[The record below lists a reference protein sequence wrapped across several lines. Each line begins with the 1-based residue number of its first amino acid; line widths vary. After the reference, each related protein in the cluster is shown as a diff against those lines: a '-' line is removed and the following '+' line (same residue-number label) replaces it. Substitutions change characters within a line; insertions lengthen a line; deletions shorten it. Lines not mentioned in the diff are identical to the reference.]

1 MLRNIHECIRAIDIH
16 SGVVMSLRLNAD
28 DQVERLTASIMISDR
43 NNNRFLILSDEI
55 SLFTKTIREF
65 AHGILP
71 GVNPNAPKLQYVV
84 TEHLKEKQ
92 VNISFKGT
100 TIKVGGD
107 RDPRINLTEILETTS
122 FWHPFILQWKS
133 TGIVDHSA
141 LDKLNRMLLL
151 HRDSGNFLKVLT
163 RQGNI
168 SNPLTTITVRYTRG
182 THRELVLS
190 NRTQFLMTLSGTA
203 GKNILGL
210 IIDTLQSK
218 PMLGNRKGH
227 IKELVGKYVFVCS
240 LIKAPRKENSDRYR
254 FTIMSEVG
262 PYPQAIRLN
271 FETDE
276 ERDEII
282 SGLEYALTII

>member
-55 SLFTKTIREF
+55 SPFTKTIREF

-71 GVNPNAPKLQYVV
+71 GLNPNAPKLQYVV

-100 TIKVGGD
+100 AIKVGGD
-107 RDPRINLTEILETTS
+107 RDPRINLTEILETIS

-182 THRELVLS
+182 TRRELVFS
-190 NRTQFLMTLSGTA
+190 NRTQFSMTLSGTA

-240 LIKAPRKENSDRYR
+240 LIKAPRKENFDRHQ
-254 FTIMSEVG
+254 FTIMSETG

-276 ERDEII
+276 ERNEII
-282 SGLEYALTII
+282 SGLEHALTIV